1 MYKISDKILAE
12 FQKAIDAYDLKSVS
26 EDKSFDGT
34 FEVVASTQSMDRQ
47 GEIVLQAGLNT
58 ENYMLNPV
66 ILAFHDYSSLPIGIA
81 TSVEKQAD
89 KTIIKGKFVSADI
102 NPFAQVIRKLY
113 DCGALKTVSI
123 GFIAKQWEGN
133 VITESELLELSFVPV
148 PANQDALA
156 IGKEAKLDEKEMA
169 LLVEKSV
176 RKEEK
181 KVTNSDL
188 KAHVK
193 EMIEKMCANH
203 KEMCDKHDIMMTKLE
218 EISNSAK
225 SFAAELV
232 DLKQAGVVGSGEKD
246 QAQKLEE
253 LSIASARISSEI
265 RTILKSGSATK

>member
-1 MYKISDKILAE
+1 MEEKNYLLFTLYIYYTL
-12 FQKAIDAYDLKSVS
+12 YSVL
-26 EDKSFDGT
+26 F
-34 FEVVASTQSMDRQ
+34 ASPF
-47 GEIVLQAGLNT
+47 
-58 ENYMLNPV
+58 Y
-66 ILAFHDYSSLPIGIA
+66 AF
-81 TSVEKQAD
+81 
-89 KTIIKGKFVSADI
+89 F
-102 NPFAQVIRKLY
+102 
-113 DCGALKTVSI
+113 
-123 GFIAKQWEGN
+123 
-133 VITESELLELSFVPV
+133 
-148 PANQDALA
+148 
-156 IGKEAKLDEKEMA
+156 
-169 LLVEKSV
+169 EKSV